1 MSQNEDEIIKNLK
14 QKWRNSLNTFNKYD
28 IEIKEEFSKESIEK
42 VLNYYQELKVEN
54 NFRGMNLKFLKEYL
68 NRSKK
73 LIYFAYKD
81 SIFLGYICIS
91 IHHNSSTYL
100 LGYSNKEGRKINVMN
115 GLLWKAIIELK
126 KKNLSYFDLGGLDE
140 INTPKINKFKLGING
155 KNYELVGNYNSIN
168 II

>member
-1 MSQNEDEIIKNLK
+1 
-14 QKWRNSLNTFNKYD
+14 
-28 IEIKEEFSKESIEK
+28 
-42 VLNYYQELKVEN
+42 
-54 NFRGMNLKFLKEYL
+54 
-68 NRSKK
+68 
-73 LIYFAYKD
+73 
-81 SIFLGYICIS
+81 
-91 IHHNSSTYL
+91 